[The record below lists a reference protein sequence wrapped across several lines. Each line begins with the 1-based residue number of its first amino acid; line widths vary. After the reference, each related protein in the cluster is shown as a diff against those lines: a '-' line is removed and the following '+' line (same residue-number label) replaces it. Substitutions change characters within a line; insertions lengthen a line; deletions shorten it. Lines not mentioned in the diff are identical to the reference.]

1 MATELRAV
9 IAEHILSQHRAR
21 YKERPSQHHQQDTP
35 RHHFLNRKRNSTA
48 VEDGKTQHFRPLL
61 AYLTP

>member
-21 YKERPSQHHQQDTP
+21 NK
-35 RHHFLNRKRNSTA
+35 
-48 VEDGKTQHFRPLL
+48 DGTVNEWIGHNIE
-61 AYLTP
+61 TT